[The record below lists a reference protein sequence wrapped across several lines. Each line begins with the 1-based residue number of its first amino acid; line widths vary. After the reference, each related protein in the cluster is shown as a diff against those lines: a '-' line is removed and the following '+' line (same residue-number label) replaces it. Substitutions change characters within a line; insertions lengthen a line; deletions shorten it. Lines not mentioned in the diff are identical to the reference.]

1 MIYLDYSAT
10 TPPSERAIATFAAA
24 SREYFGNAN
33 SAHAPGRA
41 AAQAIRS
48 ASDLVLSTLG
58 AEDCETVFTSG
69 ATEANNLAIKGYALR
84 HRAEGTHLVLSPFEH
99 SSVTACFG
107 HLAKQGFEVDV
118 AETDAAGRVT
128 PELLARVLRPDTIL
142 VSVAAVASELG
153 IVQPIAELSAFV
165 ASRSRAS
172 FHTDITQAVG
182 KIPVPFAGVGMASL
196 SAHKFYG
203 LKGVGALVKRRDVLL
218 EPQIHGGA
226 STTPFRSGTPAVPLS
241 VSLAAALAEAVALQ
255 PERSER
261 IAILSQ
267 RLKTALSSIPGVVVN
282 SPADAVPHILNLSV
296 LTRDAAEMVR
306 FLDEGGFAVSK
317 QTACSSRSSRSE
329 AVLRLT
335 GDERRAATSIRVSL
349 SHLTLEAEIDAF
361 AACVG
366 EGATR

>member
-10 TPPSERAIATFAAA
+10 TPPSERALSTFAAA
-24 SREYFGNAN
+24 SREFFGNAN
-33 SAHAPGRA
+33 SAHAVGRA
-41 AAQAIRS
+41 AAEAVKS
-48 ASDLVLSTLG
+48 ASDLVLRALG
-58 AEDCETVFTSG
+58 AEECEVVFTSG

-107 HLAKQGFEVDV
+107 HLAKHGFEVDV
-118 AETDAAGRVT
+118 VETDASGRVT

-153 IVQPIAELSAFV
+153 IVQPIAELSAFL
-165 ASRSRAS
+165 ADHSHAA
-172 FHTDITQAVG
+172 FHSDVTQAVG
-182 KIPVPFAGVGMASL
+182 KVAVPFRGIAMASL

-203 LKGVGALVKRRDVLL
+203 LKGVGALVKRRDVQL

-226 STTPFRSGTPAVPLS
+226 STTPFRSGTPAAPLS
-241 VSLAAALAEAVALQ
+241 VSLAESLSEAVVLR

-261 IAILSQ
+261 VAGLAR
-267 RLKTALSSIPGVVVN
+267 RLKAALASIPGVVVN

-296 LTRDAAEMVR
+296 LACDAADMVR
-306 FLDEGGFAVSK
+306 FLDERGFAVSK

-335 GDERRAATSIRVSL
+335 GDERRATTSIRVSL
-349 SHLTLEAEIDAF
+349 SHLTRESDIDAF
-361 AACVG
+361 AVRVR
-366 EGATR
+366 EGAIR